1 MGFSRQEYWS
11 GWAFLSPGNLPKPG
25 VKAVFLVSS
34 ALAGKFSTTEPHG
47 KPIMDCS
54 REAFI
59 LGSGRNF
66 QTSLLEVDVLYDY
79 VIRKNSSDR
88 LEFNDK
94 QRKEQ
99 QQRPIDDNQQKVFLG
114 YH

>member
-1 MGFSRQEYWS
+1 MNSFQRKHWELDINSIKTEQNEIIKGMKVFKK
-11 GWAFLSPGNLPKPG
+11 PLPIDICEAYAKI
-25 VKAVFLVSS
+25 
-34 ALAGKFSTTEPHG
+34 GKEE
-47 KPIMDCS
+47 I
-54 REAFI
+54 
-59 LGSGRNF
+59 
-66 QTSLLEVDVLYDY
+66 LYDY